1 MNAGDHSWGSYGRRS
16 GPQLD
21 FNLNWIVTPF
31 PIHFSRLSIIITLSY
46 LNCSSIKICS
56 LLHSISPLAHQQHAP
71 WNTWGASHTVHVF
84 KSLRNTHSLAFQL
97 KWVEINFPISA
108 SAGNSWAVRMGASEW
123 VSMCALY
130 QVQRECLVCIV
141 RGAEVIM
148 NLIEFH
154 LIRHYLTRMISRK
167 VMVYASFGEGLCYF
181 TLQLYLVLVL
191 PHCGDGMRIEWDR
204 VDGYTL
210 PAHRR
215 VITV

>member
-1 MNAGDHSWGSYGRRS
+1 
-16 GPQLD
+16 
-21 FNLNWIVTPF
+21 
-31 PIHFSRLSIIITLSY
+31 
-46 LNCSSIKICS
+46 
-56 LLHSISPLAHQQHAP
+56 
-71 WNTWGASHTVHVF
+71 
-84 KSLRNTHSLAFQL
+84 
-97 KWVEINFPISA
+97 
-108 SAGNSWAVRMGASEW
+108 
-123 VSMCALY
+123 MCALY

-167 VMVYASFGEGLCYF
+167 VMVYAAFGEGLCYF

-191 PHCGDGMRIEWDR
+191 PHGGDGMRIEWDR
-204 VDGYTL
+204 VECYTL